1 MEYVLHMH
9 GIWNMPG
16 VCMET
21 LVSVNPLAQNPSSLL
36 PPSHEITSS
45 LQHSGPKTEPKKI
58 PSEQLCFSVVFFR
71 GVYAACTRRLQA
83 TYPHSRQYVGIT
95 RLVTKL
101 FRIQWRYCE
110 AG

>member
-21 LVSVNPLAQNPSSLL
+21 LVSVNPLAQNPNSLL

-45 LQHSGPKTEPKKI
+45 LQHSGPKTEPRKI
-58 PSEQLCFSVVFFR
+58 PLEQLCFSVFLGSIR
-71 GVYAACTRRLQA
+71 GLHQTLAGHIPPLTTIAC
-83 TYPHSRQYVGIT
+83 
-95 RLVTKL
+95 
-101 FRIQWRYCE
+101 
-110 AG
+110 